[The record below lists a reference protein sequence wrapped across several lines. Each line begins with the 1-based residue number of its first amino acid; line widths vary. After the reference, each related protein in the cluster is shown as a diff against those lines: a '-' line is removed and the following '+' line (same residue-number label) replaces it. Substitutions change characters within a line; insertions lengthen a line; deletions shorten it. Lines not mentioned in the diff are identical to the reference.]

1 MIRVAN
7 MPAPAAVMT
16 VQSISSLAVSRVPCR
31 TIINRAIVIS
41 KWARATAIEMPRN
54 FPMTKVGRLMGLERT
69 VVMVPD
75 SISSVI
81 APVEAKTAMNK
92 PARKSVDSPNSRRS
106 IISSSSVYMLT
117 AGAKS
122 IKSRE
127 KTIMTA

>member
-1 MIRVAN
+1 VGQGYRHRDAQKLSDDKSGAAN
-7 MPAPAAVMT
+7 
-16 VQSISSLAVSRVPCR
+16 
-31 TIINRAIVIS
+31 
-41 KWARATAIEMPRN
+41 
-54 FPMTKVGRLMGLERT
+54 GLGKN
-69 VVMVPD
+69 D
-75 SISSVI
+75 SISSVM